1 MAREGLGTAH
11 AGREALFVCHP
22 LVITGEAAGGGA
34 LPLPFPT
41 AHAPT
46 LMRAT
51 EARITRHVFVIFGD
65 PGRVARPAPL
75 DGYASATSARTTHP
89 RSKAAS
95 STPNATLA
103 SPAGGRALQVGNPR
117 RHAHAI
123 KHR

>member
-22 LVITGEAAGGGA
+22 LMITGEAAGGGA

-51 EARITRHVFVIFGD
+51 EARITSDIFFILET
-65 PGRVARPAPL
+65 PAKFARSAPL
-75 DGYASATSARTTHP
+75 DGSTSDTSARTTHP

-95 STPNATLA
+95 STRNA
-103 SPAGGRALQVGNPR
+103 
-117 RHAHAI
+117 
-123 KHR
+123 